1 MKTNESKHKAEIQKM
16 ISERE
21 DLIKAMTKVEHK
33 ETQYKHE
40 IKSREL
46 QISKLNEQLKAK
58 LTEKTA
64 AAGKENAKP
73 N

>member
-33 ETQYKHE
+33 ET
-40 IKSREL
+40 
-46 QISKLNEQLKAK
+46 
-58 LTEKTA
+58 
-64 AAGKENAKP
+64 
-73 N
+73 